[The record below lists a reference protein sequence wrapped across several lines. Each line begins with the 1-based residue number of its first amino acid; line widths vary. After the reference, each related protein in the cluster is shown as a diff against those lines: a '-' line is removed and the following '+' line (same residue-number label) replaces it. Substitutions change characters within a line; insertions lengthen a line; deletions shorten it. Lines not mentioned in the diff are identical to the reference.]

1 MRLTDSSMSISESL
15 SSGTGMFV
23 AKSRDSSSDP
33 ASWCRPA
40 IDSDSRWKTGTAA
53 APTLGGRG
61 VGEAAKLVVECGG
74 DAGNAVSTAFRN
86 VEFEVGGEGFRDVS
100 GEDRRLRDVWSG
112 VGEGGEP
119 L

>member
-1 MRLTDSSMSISESL
+1 
-15 SSGTGMFV
+15 MFV
-23 AKSRDSSSDP
+23 AKRRESSSDP

-40 IDSDSRWKTGTAA
+40 MDKESRWKTGTAA
-53 APTLGGRG
+53 APSLGGRG
-61 VGEAAKLVVECGG
+61 VGETAKLVTEWGG

-86 VEFEVGGEGFRDVS
+86 VELEVGGDGFKVVRGD
-100 GEDRRLRDVWSG
+100 ERRLRNVWSG